1 MKVKLKLIKIERK
14 GMAGL
19 IALLGVALILCVV
32 AFPTPN
38 DISVGEMAYQKLWLG
53 RMTVVFAV
61 CCLPFLCLNKKQYLS
76 FPSIVTWVLIIL
88 GGIEAIWG
96 LRQIYGFAVSN
107 HSLYAL
113 TGSFYN
119 PGPYSGYLAMIFPLC
134 LHGIRSDAVDSL
146 CATCR
151 NESFGLDCRRR
162 IGRMGVWNAHFMGK

>member
-134 LHGIRSDAVDSL
+134 LHEWLNLKEKTERTWI
-146 CATCR
+146 
-151 NESFGLDCRRR
+151 E
-162 IGRMGVWNAHFMGK
+162 